1 MRVLDL
7 MSTPVITAVPS
18 LSLLDAAHL
27 MRSRGVR
34 RLPVLAGDTLA
45 GIVTD
50 RDLRE
55 AMPSRVSSLSPWEA
69 TTRLAAVT
77 VADVMRRSVLTTTP
91 EADAR
96 DAAYTMLRHRV
107 GALPVVDVAG
117 RVVGV
122 VTVSDVLRDYAA
134 TSPAATL
141 AAAPEG
147 AR

>member
-1 MRVLDL
+1 MHVHDL
-7 MSTPVITAVPS
+7 MSAPAVTAAPT
-18 LSLLDAAHL
+18 LSLPDAAHL

-34 RLPVLAGDTLA
+34 RLPVLEGETLI

-55 AMPSRVSSLSPWEA
+55 AMPSRLSSLSPWEA

-77 VADVMRRSVLTTTP
+77 VADVMRRSVLTTAP

-96 DAAYTMLRHRV
+96 DAAHTMLTHRV
-107 GALPVVDVAG
+107 GALPVVNGQG

-122 VTVSDVLRDYAA
+122 VTVSDVLRDYAG
-134 TSPAATL
+134 TDPAAT
-141 AAAPEG
+141 AAGRAL
-147 AR
+147 